1 MTGVFRPSAGLS
13 ENRETLHLGITSGC
27 VSILALDVS
36 VRQLLKDSVDTD
48 RKTGQM
54 NYYELL
60 EVSPN
65 ASPEVL
71 KAAYKSLMQRYHP
84 DRNPGNAEAAKRAA
98 LVVQAYEVL
107 SDSGKRAAYDHELKV
122 RSANLINV
130 RDKARDIL
138 VPASRND
145 TESEAHWFSWLL
157 AASIFLALW
166 LFWPSFEGKKE
177 STVAEPKV
185 AGPLL
190 FGNKPESPQD
200 GTDEGT
206 PAAAAKTIPAF
217 MTDLTVALEASSQ
230 PTAPL
235 PAHSRHVLS
244 IETMDVV
251 VGSDYPDEFISFM
264 ENNKSHISRKLT
276 EKLIG
281 AEYEMLISHDGELY
295 LKKFLL
301 DSIAEITATNR
312 LNESSSGT
320 GPLAHYG
327 AVDILL
333 PDSYTVK

>member
-1 MTGVFRPSAGLS
+1 
-13 ENRETLHLGITSGC
+13 
-27 VSILALDVS
+27 
-36 VRQLLKDSVDTD
+36 
-48 RKTGQM
+48 M

-84 DRNPGNAEAAKRAA
+84 DRNPGNAEAAERSV
-98 LVVQAYEVL
+98 LVAQAYEML
-107 SDSGKRAAYDHELKV
+107 SDSGKRAAYDRELKV

-130 RDKARDIL
+130 RDKAREIL
-138 VPASRND
+138 VAASRSD
-145 TESEAHWFSWLL
+145 TESENHWFSWLL

-166 LFWPSFEGKKE
+166 LFWPSFEKKME
-177 STVAEPKV
+177 SSVAEPKV

-200 GTDEGT
+200 GTGEGT
-206 PAAAAKTIPAF
+206 SAAAAKTILAF
-217 MTDLTVALEASSQ
+217 MKDLTVELEASSQ
-230 PTAPL
+230 PAASL
-235 PAHSRHVLS
+235 QAHSRHVLS
-244 IETMDVV
+244 IQTMDVV

-276 EKLIG
+276 EKLMG
-281 AEYEMLISHDGELY
+281 AEYERLISHDGELY

-301 DSIAEITATNR
+301 DSIAEITAINR